1 MYKQLSVTQI
11 FDRVYNAFI
20 DFLSPAHCSYCKKYL
35 EERAVFCIQCNAKLQ
50 PVVSITMPITATKSV
65 KIFAAASYQEPI
77 KSLIMAKSWSDSIAS
92 VHLGQLIWERTDLRS
107 VPFDFL
113 IPVPLH
119 WTRRTK
125 RGFNQAQE
133 IAATIAKKSGKIVAP
148 IVKRSKRTPFQSV
161 LKPTQRLANV
171 ADAFTLKKIDASLY
185 KDKHL
190 VIVDDLLTTGATI
203 RAVAKV
209 LFELKPASIT
219 VVVACRVIS

>member
-1 MYKQLSVTQI
+1 MIVKNGVLAWLYQI
-11 FDRVYNAFI
+11 FI
-20 DFLSPAHCSYCKKYL
+20 DFLSPPCCSYCKEYL
-35 EERAVFCIQCNAKLQ
+35 DQRVVFCAPCNAKLQ
-50 PVVSITMPITATKSV
+50 SVVTIMMPITATKSIKV
-65 KIFAAASYQEPI
+65 FAAASYQEPI

-92 VHLGQLIWERTDLRS
+92 AHLGQLMWERTDLKS
-107 VPFDFL
+107 VHFDFL

-133 IAATIAKKSGKIVAP
+133 IAAMIAKKSGTTVAP

-171 ADAFTLKKIDASLY
+171 ADAFTLKKVDAALY

-190 VIVDDLLTTGATI
+190 VIVDDLLTTGATV

-209 LFELKPASIT
+209 LCELKPASIT
-219 VVVACRVIS
+219 VVVASRVIS